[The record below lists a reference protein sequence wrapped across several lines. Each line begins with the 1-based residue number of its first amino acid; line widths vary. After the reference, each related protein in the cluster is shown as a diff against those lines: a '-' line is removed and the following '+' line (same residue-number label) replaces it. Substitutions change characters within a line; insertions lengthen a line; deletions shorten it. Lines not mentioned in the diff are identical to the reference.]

1 VDKTNTR
8 PTHIWR
14 AFAVKKLIS
23 YILLAL
29 AFVGGTIL
37 AQESSESVNSDTVV
51 AEEPS
56 GDSSAAEEPP
66 SPVDSAI
73 GAANTSWI
81 MTATALVLFMT
92 LPGLALFYG
101 GLVHKKNVL
110 SVLMHCFAIACVMSV
125 VWLVAGYSLA
135 GFKGGNDWVGGLSAF
150 FGKGL
155 TKADSAGTD
164 IPDILTFAFQMTF
177 FIITPALVVGA
188 FVERVK
194 FSAVILFAVFWGLF
208 CYAPICNMV
217 WNGGLLFNE
226 NEESGEV
233 VTNWLMG
240 ENEGVIDL
248 AGGVVV
254 HITAGVAALVFCIM
268 VGPRKETFPP
278 HNLAMTLTGT
288 CMLWVGWFG
297 FNGGSGLAAN
307 GAGSMSIVVTHIS
320 AATAALT
327 WMLIDVAAT
336 KKPTVLGICTGA
348 IAGLAA
354 ITPAAGVAGPIGA
367 LIIGVASGAICWYF
381 SIKVKNHFG
390 YDDSLDVVGV
400 HGVGGLVG
408 TLLAAV
414 VAVGALQGTQNN
426 VGEDYNMFAQL
437 VTQVKGSI
445 FAVVFTAV
453 VTIIILKIIDMTVG
467 LRVSEADERL
477 GLDQSAHGETAYND

>member
-1 VDKTNTR
+1 MKNLMKPLWATLLLVLSA
-8 PTHIWR
+8 P
-14 AFAVKKLIS
+14 
-23 YILLAL
+23 LAL
-29 AFVGGTIL
+29 A
-37 AQESSESVNSDTVV
+37 
-51 AEEPS
+51 EETTA
-56 GDSSAAEEPP
+56 DQA
-66 SPVDSAI
+66 V

-110 SVLMHCFAIACVMSV
+110 SVLMHCFAMACVLSV

-135 GFKGGNDWVGGLSAF
+135 LEGSGKWVGDLSAL

-155 TKADSAGTD
+155 NGDDSGGSD
-164 IPDILTFAFQMTF
+164 IPGILTFAFQMTF
-177 FIITPALVVGA
+177 FIITPALVVGT

-194 FSAVILFAVFWGLF
+194 FSAVILFAILWGLF
-208 CYAPICNMV
+208 CYAPICHMV
-217 WNGGLLFNE
+217 WDSDG
-226 NEESGEV
+226 
-233 VTNWLMG
+233 WMYKK
-240 ENEGVIDL
+240 GVIDL
-248 AGGVVV
+248 AGGIVV
-254 HITAGVAALVFCIM
+254 HITAGIAALIFCIM
-268 VGPRKETFPP
+268 VGPRKVTSPP
-278 HNLAMTLTGT
+278 HNLAMTLTVT

-307 GAGSMSIVVTHIS
+307 GAGAMSIVVTHIS

-327 WMLIDVAAT
+327 WMLIDVATT

-354 ITPAAGVAGPIGA
+354 ITPASGVAGPVGA

-381 SIKVKNHFG
+381 SIKVKNILG

-414 VAVGALQGTQNN
+414 VAIGALQGTG
-426 VGEDYNMFAQL
+426 GEDYDWVGQL
-437 VTQVKGSI
+437 GIQAIGSI
-445 FAVVFTAV
+445 FTIVFTAV
-453 VTIIILKIIDMTVG
+453 VTIVILLIIKHTVG
-467 LRVSEADERL
+467 LRVSEAEESI

>member
-1 VDKTNTR
+1 MKPFWATLLLVLSA
-8 PTHIWR
+8 P
-14 AFAVKKLIS
+14 
-23 YILLAL
+23 LAL
-29 AFVGGTIL
+29 AEET
-37 AQESSESVNSDTVV
+37 TVDQAV
-51 AEEPS
+51 
-56 GDSSAAEEPP
+56 
-66 SPVDSAI
+66 

-110 SVLMHCFAIACVMSV
+110 SVLMHCFAMACILSV

-135 GFKGGNDWVGGLSAF
+135 LEGTGQWIGDLSAI

-155 TKADSAGTD
+155 DGSDSGSSD
-164 IPDILTFAFQMTF
+164 IPGILGFAFQMTF
-177 FIITPALVVGA
+177 FIITPALVVGT

-194 FSAVILFAVFWGLF
+194 FSAVMLFAVLWGLF
-208 CYAPICNMV
+208 CYAPICHMV
-217 WNGGLLFNE
+217 WDSDG
-226 NEESGEV
+226 
-233 VTNWLMG
+233 WMYKK
-240 ENEGVIDL
+240 GVIDL
-248 AGGVVV
+248 AGGIVV
-254 HITAGVAALVFCIM
+254 HITAGVAALIFCIM
-268 VGPRKETFPP
+268 VGPRKETSPP
-278 HNLAMTLTGT
+278 HNLAMTLIGT

-307 GAGSMSIVVTHIS
+307 GAGAMSIVVTHIS

-327 WMLIDVAAT
+327 WMLIDVATT

-354 ITPAAGVAGPIGA
+354 ITPASGVAGPIGA

-381 SIKVKNHFG
+381 SIKVKNILG

-414 VAVGALQGTQNN
+414 VAIGAIQGTE
-426 VGEDYNMFAQL
+426 GEGYDWLSQL
-437 VTQVKGSI
+437 GVQALGSI
-445 FAVVFTAV
+445 FTIVFTAI
-453 VTIIILKIIDMTVG
+453 VTIVILLIIKHTVG
-467 LRVSEADERL
+467 LRVSEADESL

>member
-1 VDKTNTR
+1 MKNLMK
-8 PTHIWR
+8 PFW
-14 AFAVKKLIS
+14 A
-23 YILLAL
+23 ILLLVLSAPLAL
-29 AFVGGTIL
+29 AEET
-37 AQESSESVNSDTVV
+37 TVDQAV
-51 AEEPS
+51 
-56 GDSSAAEEPP
+56 
-66 SPVDSAI
+66 

-110 SVLMHCFAIACVMSV
+110 SVLMHCFAMACILSV

-135 GFKGGNDWVGGLSAF
+135 LEGSGQWIGDLSAL

-155 TKADSAGTD
+155 DGRDSGGSD
-164 IPDILTFAFQMTF
+164 IPGILGFAFQMTF
-177 FIITPALVVGA
+177 FIITPALVVGT

-194 FSAVILFAVFWGLF
+194 FSAVMLFAVLWGLF
-208 CYAPICNMV
+208 CYAPICHMV
-217 WNGGLLFNE
+217 WDSDGWMFKK
-226 NEESGEV
+226 
-233 VTNWLMG
+233 
-240 ENEGVIDL
+240 GVIDL
-248 AGGVVV
+248 AGGIVV
-254 HITAGVAALVFCIM
+254 HITAGVAALIFCIM
-268 VGPRKETFPP
+268 VGPRKETSPP
-278 HNLAMTLTGT
+278 HNLAMTLIGT

-307 GAGSMSIVVTHIS
+307 GAGAMSIVVTHIS

-327 WMLIDVAAT
+327 WMLIDVATT

-354 ITPAAGVAGPIGA
+354 ITPASGVAGPIGA

-381 SIKVKNHFG
+381 SIKVKNILG

-414 VAVGALQGTQNN
+414 VAIGAIQGTE
-426 VGEDYNMFAQL
+426 GEGYDWLSQL
-437 VTQVKGSI
+437 GVQALGSI
-445 FAVVFTAV
+445 FTIVFTAI
-453 VTIIILKIIDMTVG
+453 VTIVILLIIKHTVG
-467 LRVSEADERL
+467 LRVSEADESL

>member
-1 VDKTNTR
+1 MKPFWATLLLVLSA
-8 PTHIWR
+8 P
-14 AFAVKKLIS
+14 
-23 YILLAL
+23 LAL
-29 AFVGGTIL
+29 AEET
-37 AQESSESVNSDTVV
+37 TVDQAV
-51 AEEPS
+51 
-56 GDSSAAEEPP
+56 
-66 SPVDSAI
+66 

-110 SVLMHCFAIACVMSV
+110 SVLMHCFAMACILSV

-135 GFKGGNDWVGGLSAF
+135 LEGTGQWIGDLSAI

-155 TKADSAGTD
+155 DGSDSGSSD
-164 IPDILTFAFQMTF
+164 IPGILGFAFQMTF
-177 FIITPALVVGA
+177 FIITPALVVGT

-194 FSAVILFAVFWGLF
+194 FSAVMLFAVLWGLF
-208 CYAPICNMV
+208 CYAPICHMV
-217 WNGGLLFNE
+217 WDSDGWMFKKG
-226 NEESGEV
+226 
-233 VTNWLMG
+233 VT
-240 ENEGVIDL
+240 DL
-248 AGGVVV
+248 AGGIVV
-254 HITAGVAALVFCIM
+254 HITAGVAALIFCIM
-268 VGPRKETFPP
+268 VGPRKETSPP
-278 HNLAMTLTGT
+278 HNLAMTLIGT

-307 GAGSMSIVVTHIS
+307 GAGAMSIVVTHIS

-327 WMLIDVAAT
+327 WMLIDVATT

-354 ITPAAGVAGPIGA
+354 ITPASGVAGPIGA

-381 SIKVKNHFG
+381 SIKVKNILG

-414 VAVGALQGTQNN
+414 VAIGAIQGTE
-426 VGEDYNMFAQL
+426 GEDYDWLSQL
-437 VTQVKGSI
+437 GVQALGSI
-445 FAVVFTAV
+445 FTVVFTAI
-453 VTIIILKIIDMTVG
+453 VTIVILLIIKHTVG
-467 LRVSEADERL
+467 LRVSEADESL

>member
-1 VDKTNTR
+1 MKPFWATLLLVLSA
-8 PTHIWR
+8 P
-14 AFAVKKLIS
+14 
-23 YILLAL
+23 LAL
-29 AFVGGTIL
+29 AEET
-37 AQESSESVNSDTVV
+37 TVDQAV
-51 AEEPS
+51 
-56 GDSSAAEEPP
+56 
-66 SPVDSAI
+66 

-110 SVLMHCFAIACVMSV
+110 SVLMHCFAMACILSV

-135 GFKGGNDWVGGLSAF
+135 LEGTGQWIGDLSAL

-155 TKADSAGTD
+155 DGSDSGGSD
-164 IPDILTFAFQMTF
+164 IPGILGFAFQMTF
-177 FIITPALVVGA
+177 FIITPALVVGT

-194 FSAVILFAVFWGLF
+194 FSAVMLFAVLWGLF
-208 CYAPICNMV
+208 CYAPICHMV
-217 WNGGLLFNE
+217 WDSDGWMFKK
-226 NEESGEV
+226 
-233 VTNWLMG
+233 
-240 ENEGVIDL
+240 GVIDL
-248 AGGVVV
+248 AGGIVV
-254 HITAGVAALVFCIM
+254 HITAGVAALIFCIM
-268 VGPRKETFPP
+268 VGPRKETSPP
-278 HNLAMTLTGT
+278 HNLAMTLIGT

-307 GAGSMSIVVTHIS
+307 GAGAMSIVVTHIS

-327 WMLIDVAAT
+327 WMLIDVATT

-354 ITPAAGVAGPIGA
+354 ITPASGVAGPIGA

-381 SIKVKNHFG
+381 SIKVKNIFG

-414 VAVGALQGTQNN
+414 VAIGAIQGTE
-426 VGEDYNMFAQL
+426 GEGYDWLSQL
-437 VTQVKGSI
+437 GVQALGSI
-445 FAVVFTAV
+445 FTIVFTAI
-453 VTIIILKIIDMTVG
+453 VTIVILLIIKHTVG
-467 LRVSEADERL
+467 LRVSEADESL

>member
-1 VDKTNTR
+1 MKPFWATLLLVLSA
-8 PTHIWR
+8 P
-14 AFAVKKLIS
+14 
-23 YILLAL
+23 LAL
-29 AFVGGTIL
+29 AEET
-37 AQESSESVNSDTVV
+37 TVDQAV
-51 AEEPS
+51 
-56 GDSSAAEEPP
+56 
-66 SPVDSAI
+66 

-110 SVLMHCFAIACVMSV
+110 SVLMHCFAMACILSV

-135 GFKGGNDWVGGLSAF
+135 LEGTGQWIGDLSAI

-155 TKADSAGTD
+155 DGSDSGGSD
-164 IPDILTFAFQMTF
+164 IPGILGFAFQMTF
-177 FIITPALVVGA
+177 FIITPALVVGT

-194 FSAVILFAVFWGLF
+194 FSAVMLFAVLWGLF
-208 CYAPICNMV
+208 CYAPICHMV
-217 WNGGLLFNE
+217 WDSDGWMFKK
-226 NEESGEV
+226 
-233 VTNWLMG
+233 
-240 ENEGVIDL
+240 GVIDL
-248 AGGVVV
+248 AGGIVV
-254 HITAGVAALVFCIM
+254 HITAGVAALIFCIM
-268 VGPRKETFPP
+268 VGPRKETSPP
-278 HNLAMTLTGT
+278 HNLAMTLIGT

-307 GAGSMSIVVTHIS
+307 GAGAMSIVVTHIS

-327 WMLIDVAAT
+327 WMLIDVATT

-354 ITPAAGVAGPIGA
+354 ITPASGVAGPIGA

-381 SIKVKNHFG
+381 SIKVKNILG

-414 VAVGALQGTQNN
+414 VAIGAIQGTE
-426 VGEDYNMFAQL
+426 GEGYDWLSQL
-437 VTQVKGSI
+437 GVQALGSI
-445 FAVVFTAV
+445 FTIGFTAI
-453 VTIIILKIIDMTVG
+453 VTIVILLIIKHTVG
-467 LRVSEADERL
+467 LRVSEADESL

>member
-1 VDKTNTR
+1 MKPFWATLLLVLSA
-8 PTHIWR
+8 P
-14 AFAVKKLIS
+14 
-23 YILLAL
+23 LAL
-29 AFVGGTIL
+29 AEET
-37 AQESSESVNSDTVV
+37 TVDQAV
-51 AEEPS
+51 
-56 GDSSAAEEPP
+56 
-66 SPVDSAI
+66 

-110 SVLMHCFAIACVMSV
+110 SVLMHCFAMACILSV

-135 GFKGGNDWVGGLSAF
+135 LEGTGQWIGDLSAI

-155 TKADSAGTD
+155 DGSDSGSSD
-164 IPDILTFAFQMTF
+164 IPGILGFAFQMTF
-177 FIITPALVVGA
+177 FIITPALVVGT

-194 FSAVILFAVFWGLF
+194 FSAVMLFAVLWGLF
-208 CYAPICNMV
+208 CYAPICHMV
-217 WNGGLLFNE
+217 WDTDG
-226 NEESGEV
+226 
-233 VTNWLMG
+233 WMYKK
-240 ENEGVIDL
+240 GVIDL
-248 AGGVVV
+248 AGGIVV
-254 HITAGVAALVFCIM
+254 HITAGVAALIFCIM
-268 VGPRKETFPP
+268 VGPRKETSPP
-278 HNLAMTLTGT
+278 HNLAMTLIGT

-307 GAGSMSIVVTHIS
+307 GAGAMSIVVTHIS

-327 WMLIDVAAT
+327 WMLIDVATT

-354 ITPAAGVAGPIGA
+354 ITPASGVAGPIGA

-381 SIKVKNHFG
+381 SIKVKNIFG

-414 VAVGALQGTQNN
+414 VAIGAIQGTE
-426 VGEDYNMFAQL
+426 GEGYDWLSQL
-437 VTQVKGSI
+437 GVQALGSI
-445 FAVVFTAV
+445 FTIVFTAI
-453 VTIIILKIIDMTVG
+453 VTIVILLIIKHTVG
-467 LRVSEADERL
+467 LRVSEADESL

>member
-1 VDKTNTR
+1 M
-8 PTHIWR
+8 
-14 AFAVKKLIS
+14 KKLNAS
-23 YILLAL
+23 FGALLLFLFSAPLAL
-29 AFVGGTIL
+29 AE
-37 AQESSESVNSDTVV
+37 ESSST
-51 AEEPS
+51 
-56 GDSSAAEEPP
+56 
-66 SPVDSAI
+66 VDSAI

-110 SVLMHCFAIACVMSV
+110 SVLMHCFAMACVLSV

-135 GFKGGNDWVGGLSAF
+135 FSGNGEWIGDLAALFGQGIDGSDAGALKSNGILF
-150 FGKGL
+150 FG
-155 TKADSAGTD
+155 
-164 IPDILTFAFQMTF
+164 FQMTF
-177 FIITPALVVGA
+177 FIITPALVVGT

-194 FSAVILFAVFWGLF
+194 FSAVMLFAILWGLF
-208 CYAPICNMV
+208 CYAPICHMT
-217 WNGGLLFNE
+217 WAEGGWMFE
-226 NEESGEV
+226 K
-233 VTNWLMG
+233 
-240 ENEGVIDL
+240 GVIDL
-248 AGGVVV
+248 AGGIVV
-254 HITAGVAALVFCIM
+254 HITAGIAALIFCIM
-268 VGPRKETFPP
+268 VGPRKETSPP

-307 GAGSMSIVVTHIS
+307 GAGAMSIVVTHIS

-327 WMLIDVAAT
+327 WMLIDVATT

-354 ITPAAGVAGPIGA
+354 ITPASGVAGPIGA

-381 SIKVKNHFG
+381 SIKVKNALG

-414 VAVGALQGTQNN
+414 VAVGALGGTTPEVPKGEVYSWVGQLGTQAL
-426 VGEDYNMFAQL
+426 GA
-437 VTQVKGSI
+437 I
-445 FAVVFTAV
+445 FTVVFTAV
-453 VTIIILKIIDMTVG
+453 VTIVILLVIKHTVG
-467 LRVSEADERL
+467 LRVDESEESI

>member
-1 VDKTNTR
+1 MKPSWATLLLVLSA
-8 PTHIWR
+8 P
-14 AFAVKKLIS
+14 
-23 YILLAL
+23 LAL
-29 AFVGGTIL
+29 AEET
-37 AQESSESVNSDTVV
+37 TVDQAV
-51 AEEPS
+51 
-56 GDSSAAEEPP
+56 
-66 SPVDSAI
+66 

-110 SVLMHCFAIACVMSV
+110 SVLMHCFAMACILSV

-135 GFKGGNDWVGGLSAF
+135 LEGTGQWIGDLSAI

-155 TKADSAGTD
+155 DGSDSGGSD
-164 IPDILTFAFQMTF
+164 IPGILGFAFQMTF
-177 FIITPALVVGA
+177 FIITPALVVGT

-194 FSAVILFAVFWGLF
+194 FSAVMLFAVLWGLF
-208 CYAPICNMV
+208 CYAPICHMV
-217 WNGGLLFNE
+217 WDSDGWMFKK
-226 NEESGEV
+226 
-233 VTNWLMG
+233 
-240 ENEGVIDL
+240 GVIDL
-248 AGGVVV
+248 AGGIVV
-254 HITAGVAALVFCIM
+254 HITAGVAALIFCIM
-268 VGPRKETFPP
+268 VGPRKETSPP
-278 HNLAMTLTGT
+278 HNLAMTLIGT

-307 GAGSMSIVVTHIS
+307 GAGAMSIVVTHIS

-327 WMLIDVAAT
+327 WMLIDVATT

-354 ITPAAGVAGPIGA
+354 ITPASGVAGPIGA

-381 SIKVKNHFG
+381 SIKVKNILG

-414 VAVGALQGTQNN
+414 VAIGAIQGTE
-426 VGEDYNMFAQL
+426 GEGYDWLSQL
-437 VTQVKGSI
+437 GVQALGSI
-445 FAVVFTAV
+445 FTIVFTAI
-453 VTIIILKIIDMTVG
+453 VTIVILLIIKHTVG
-467 LRVSEADERL
+467 LRVSEADESL

>member
-1 VDKTNTR
+1 MKYLMK
-8 PTHIWR
+8 PFW
-14 AFAVKKLIS
+14 A
-23 YILLAL
+23 ILLLVLSAPLAL
-29 AFVGGTIL
+29 AEET
-37 AQESSESVNSDTVV
+37 TVDQ
-51 AEEPS
+51 AL
-56 GDSSAAEEPP
+56 
-66 SPVDSAI
+66 

-110 SVLMHCFAIACVMSV
+110 SVLMHCFAMACILSV

-135 GFKGGNDWVGGLSAF
+135 LEGNGQWIGDLSAI

-155 TKADSAGTD
+155 DGSDSGSSD
-164 IPDILTFAFQMTF
+164 IPGILGFAFQMTF
-177 FIITPALVVGA
+177 FIITPALVVGT

-194 FSAVILFAVFWGLF
+194 FSAVMLFAVLWGLF
-208 CYAPICNMV
+208 CYAPICHMV
-217 WNGGLLFNE
+217 WDSDG
-226 NEESGEV
+226 
-233 VTNWLMG
+233 WMYKK
-240 ENEGVIDL
+240 GVIDL
-248 AGGVVV
+248 AGGIVV
-254 HITAGVAALVFCIM
+254 HITAGVAALIFCIM
-268 VGPRKETFPP
+268 VGPRKETSPP
-278 HNLAMTLTGT
+278 HNLAMTLIGT

-307 GAGSMSIVVTHIS
+307 GAGAMSIVVTHIS

-327 WMLIDVAAT
+327 WMLIDVATT

-354 ITPAAGVAGPIGA
+354 ITPASGVAGPIGA

-381 SIKVKNHFG
+381 SIKVKNIFG

-414 VAVGALQGTQNN
+414 VAIGAIQGTE
-426 VGEDYNMFAQL
+426 GEGYDWLSQL
-437 VTQVKGSI
+437 GVQALGSI
-445 FAVVFTAV
+445 FTIVFTAI
-453 VTIIILKIIDMTVG
+453 VTIVILLIIKHTVG
-467 LRVSEADERL
+467 LRVSEADESL

>member
-1 VDKTNTR
+1 MKPFWATLLLVLSA
-8 PTHIWR
+8 P
-14 AFAVKKLIS
+14 
-23 YILLAL
+23 LAL
-29 AFVGGTIL
+29 A
-37 AQESSESVNSDTVV
+37 
-51 AEEPS
+51 EETTA
-56 GDSSAAEEPP
+56 DQAF
-66 SPVDSAI
+66 

-110 SVLMHCFAIACVMSV
+110 SVLMHCFAMACILSV

-135 GFKGGNDWVGGLSAF
+135 LTSGNDWVGSLSAV

-155 TKADSAGTD
+155 NGSDSGGSD

-177 FIITPALVVGA
+177 FIITPALVVGT

-194 FSAVILFAVFWGLF
+194 FSAVMLFAVLWGLF
-208 CYAPICNMV
+208 CYAPVCNMV
-217 WNGGLLFNE
+217 WNGGLMYNE
-226 NEESGEV
+226 NTESGEV
-233 VTNWLMG
+233 VSNWLMG

-248 AGGVVV
+248 AGGIVV
-254 HITAGVAALVFCIM
+254 HITAGIAALIFCIM
-268 VGPRKETFPP
+268 VGPRKETSPP
-278 HNLAMTLTGT
+278 HNLAMTVIGT

-307 GAGSMSIVVTHIS
+307 GAGAMSIVVTHIS

-327 WMLIDVAAT
+327 WMLIDVITT
-336 KKPTVLGICTGA
+336 KKPTILGICTGA

-354 ITPAAGVAGPIGA
+354 ITPASGVSGPVGA
-367 LIIGVASGAICWYF
+367 LIIGFASGAICWYF
-381 SIKVKNHFG
+381 SIVIKNKLG

-414 VAVGALQGTQNN
+414 VAVAALGGTENGAEN
-426 VGEDYNMFAQL
+426 YNMLAQL
-437 VTQVKGSI
+437 WTQTKGSI
-445 FAVVFTAV
+445 FTILFTV
-453 VTIIILKIIDMTVG
+453 IVTTIILVIIKNTVG
-467 LRVSEADERL
+467 LRVDEAEESV

>member
-1 VDKTNTR
+1 MK
-8 PTHIWR
+8 PFW
-14 AFAVKKLIS
+14 A
-23 YILLAL
+23 ILLLVLSAPIAL
-29 AFVGGTIL
+29 A
-37 AQESSESVNSDTVV
+37 
-51 AEEPS
+51 EETTA
-56 GDSSAAEEPP
+56 DQA
-66 SPVDSAI
+66 V

-110 SVLMHCFAIACVMSV
+110 SVLMHCFAMACILSV

-135 GFKGGNDWVGGLSAF
+135 LTSGNDWVGSLSAV

-155 TKADSAGTD
+155 NGSDSGGSD

-177 FIITPALVVGA
+177 FIITPALVVGT

-194 FSAVILFAVFWGLF
+194 FSAVMLFAVLWGLF
-208 CYAPICNMV
+208 CYAPVCNMV
-217 WNGGLLFNE
+217 WNGGLMYNE
-226 NEESGEV
+226 NTESGEV
-233 VTNWLMG
+233 VSNWLMG

-248 AGGVVV
+248 AGGIVV
-254 HITAGVAALVFCIM
+254 HITAGIAALIFCIM
-268 VGPRKETFPP
+268 VGPRKETSPP
-278 HNLAMTLTGT
+278 HNLAMTVIGT

-307 GAGSMSIVVTHIS
+307 GAGAMSIVVTHIS

-327 WMLIDVAAT
+327 WMLIDVITT
-336 KKPTVLGICTGA
+336 KKPTILGICTGA

-354 ITPAAGVAGPIGA
+354 ITPASGVSGPVGA
-367 LIIGVASGAICWYF
+367 LIIGFASGAICWYF
-381 SIKVKNHFG
+381 SIVIKNKLG

-414 VAVGALQGTQNN
+414 VAVAALGGTENGAEN
-426 VGEDYNMFAQL
+426 YNMLAQL
-437 VTQVKGSI
+437 WTQTKGSI
-445 FAVVFTAV
+445 FTILFTV
-453 VTIIILKIIDMTVG
+453 IVTTIILVIIKNTVG
-467 LRVSEADERL
+467 LRVDEAEESV

>member
-1 VDKTNTR
+1 MKNLMKPFWATLLLVLSA
-8 PTHIWR
+8 P
-14 AFAVKKLIS
+14 
-23 YILLAL
+23 LAL
-29 AFVGGTIL
+29 A
-37 AQESSESVNSDTVV
+37 
-51 AEEPS
+51 EETTA
-56 GDSSAAEEPP
+56 DQAF
-66 SPVDSAI
+66 

-110 SVLMHCFAIACVMSV
+110 SVLMQCFAMACILSV

-135 GFKGGNDWVGGLSAF
+135 LTSGNDWVGSLSAV

-155 TKADSAGTD
+155 NGSDSGGSD

-177 FIITPALVVGA
+177 FIITPALVVGT

-194 FSAVILFAVFWGLF
+194 FSAVMLFAVLWGLF
-208 CYAPICNMV
+208 CYAPVCNMV
-217 WNGGLLFNE
+217 WNGGLMYNE
-226 NEESGEV
+226 NTESGEV
-233 VTNWLMG
+233 VSNWLMG

-248 AGGVVV
+248 AGGIVV
-254 HITAGVAALVFCIM
+254 HITAGIAALIFCIM
-268 VGPRKETFPP
+268 VGPRKETSPP
-278 HNLAMTLTGT
+278 HNLAMTVIGT

-307 GAGSMSIVVTHIS
+307 GAGAMSIVVTHIS

-327 WMLIDVAAT
+327 WMLIDVITT
-336 KKPTVLGICTGA
+336 KKPTILGICTGA

-354 ITPAAGVAGPIGA
+354 ITPASGVSGPVGA
-367 LIIGVASGAICWYF
+367 LIIGFASGAICWYF
-381 SIKVKNHFG
+381 SIVIKNKLG

-414 VAVGALQGTQNN
+414 VAVAALGGTENGAEN
-426 VGEDYNMFAQL
+426 YNMLAQL
-437 VTQVKGSI
+437 WTQTKGSI
-445 FAVVFTAV
+445 FTILFTV
-453 VTIIILKIIDMTVG
+453 IVTTIILVIIKNTVG
-467 LRVSEADERL
+467 LRVDEAEESV

>member
-1 VDKTNTR
+1 M
-8 PTHIWR
+8 
-14 AFAVKKLIS
+14 KKLNAS
-23 YILLAL
+23 LGALMLFLFSAPLAL
-29 AFVGGTIL
+29 AE
-37 AQESSESVNSDTVV
+37 ESSST
-51 AEEPS
+51 
-56 GDSSAAEEPP
+56 
-66 SPVDSAI
+66 VDSAI

-110 SVLMHCFAIACVMSV
+110 SVLMHCFAMACILSV

-135 GFKGGNDWVGGLSAF
+135 LKGGGEGIQAWIGNLSAL
-150 FGKGL
+150 FGQGL
-155 TKADSAGTD
+155 TTDDSGGKT
-164 IPDILTFAFQMTF
+164 IPDILEFAFQMTF
-177 FIITPALVVGA
+177 FIITPALVVGT

-194 FSAVILFAVFWGLF
+194 FSAVMLFAILWGLF
-208 CYAPICNMV
+208 CYAPVCHMV
-217 WNGGLLFNE
+217 WFGG
-226 NEESGEV
+226 
-233 VTNWLMG
+233 WLQ
-240 ENEGVIDL
+240 EKGVIDL
-248 AGGVVV
+248 AGGIVV
-254 HITAGVAALVFCIM
+254 HITAGVAALIFCIM
-268 VGPRKETFPP
+268 VGPRKETSPP

-297 FNGGSGLAAN
+297 FNGGSGLTAS
-307 GAGSMSIVVTHIS
+307 GAGAMSIVVTHIS

-327 WMLIDVAAT
+327 WMLIDVATT

-354 ITPAAGVAGPIGA
+354 ITPASGVAGPMGA

-381 SIKVKNHFG
+381 SIKVKNAFG

-414 VAVGALQGTQNN
+414 VAVAALGGTENGAENYSWTS
-426 VGEDYNMFAQL
+426 QL
-437 VTQVKGSI
+437 GIQALGSI
-445 FAVVFTAV
+445 VAIVFTAI

-467 LRVSEADERL
+467 LRVSESDESL
-477 GLDQSAHGETAYND
+477 GLDQAAHGETAYND

>member
-1 VDKTNTR
+1 MKNLMKPLWATLLLVLSA
-8 PTHIWR
+8 P
-14 AFAVKKLIS
+14 
-23 YILLAL
+23 LAL
-29 AFVGGTIL
+29 A
-37 AQESSESVNSDTVV
+37 
-51 AEEPS
+51 EETTA
-56 GDSSAAEEPP
+56 DQA
-66 SPVDSAI
+66 V

-110 SVLMHCFAIACVMSV
+110 SVLMHCFAMACILSV

-135 GFKGGNDWVGGLSAF
+135 LEGTGQWIGDLSAL

-155 TKADSAGTD
+155 DGTD
-164 IPDILTFAFQMTF
+164 SGGSDIPGILGFAFQMTF
-177 FIITPALVVGA
+177 FIITPALVVGT

-194 FSAVILFAVFWGLF
+194 FSAVMLFAVLWGLF
-208 CYAPICNMV
+208 CYAPICHMV
-217 WNGGLLFNE
+217 WDSDG
-226 NEESGEV
+226 
-233 VTNWLMG
+233 WMYKK
-240 ENEGVIDL
+240 GVIDL
-248 AGGVVV
+248 AGGIVV
-254 HITAGVAALVFCIM
+254 HITAGVAALIFCIM
-268 VGPRKETFPP
+268 VGPRKETSPP
-278 HNLAMTLTGT
+278 HNLAMTLIGT

-307 GAGSMSIVVTHIS
+307 GAGAMSIVVTHIS

-327 WMLIDVAAT
+327 WMLIDVATT

-354 ITPAAGVAGPIGA
+354 ITPASGVAGPIGA

-381 SIKVKNHFG
+381 SIKVKNILG

-414 VAVGALQGTQNN
+414 VAIGAIQGTE
-426 VGEDYNMFAQL
+426 GEGYDWLSQL
-437 VTQVKGSI
+437 GVQALGSI
-445 FAVVFTAV
+445 FTIVFTAI
-453 VTIIILKIIDMTVG
+453 VTIVILLIIKHTVG
-467 LRVSEADERL
+467 LRVSEADESL

>member
-1 VDKTNTR
+1 MKPFWATLLLVLSA
-8 PTHIWR
+8 P
-14 AFAVKKLIS
+14 
-23 YILLAL
+23 LAL
-29 AFVGGTIL
+29 AEET
-37 AQESSESVNSDTVV
+37 TVDQAV
-51 AEEPS
+51 
-56 GDSSAAEEPP
+56 
-66 SPVDSAI
+66 

-110 SVLMHCFAIACVMSV
+110 SVLMHCFAMACILSV

-135 GFKGGNDWVGGLSAF
+135 LEGSGQWIGDLSAI

-155 TKADSAGTD
+155 DGSDSGGSD
-164 IPDILTFAFQMTF
+164 IPGILGFAFQMTF
-177 FIITPALVVGA
+177 FIITPALVVGT

-194 FSAVILFAVFWGLF
+194 FSAVMLFAVLWGLF
-208 CYAPICNMV
+208 CYAPICHMV
-217 WNGGLLFNE
+217 WDSDG
-226 NEESGEV
+226 
-233 VTNWLMG
+233 WMYKK
-240 ENEGVIDL
+240 GVIDL
-248 AGGVVV
+248 AGGIVV
-254 HITAGVAALVFCIM
+254 HITAGVAALIFCIM
-268 VGPRKETFPP
+268 VGPRKETSPP
-278 HNLAMTLTGT
+278 HNLAMTLIGT

-307 GAGSMSIVVTHIS
+307 GAGAMSIVVTHIS

-327 WMLIDVAAT
+327 WMLIDVATT

-354 ITPAAGVAGPIGA
+354 ITPASGVAGPIGA

-381 SIKVKNHFG
+381 SIKVKNILG

-414 VAVGALQGTQNN
+414 VAIGAIQGTE
-426 VGEDYNMFAQL
+426 GEDYDWLSQL
-437 VTQVKGSI
+437 GVQALGSI
-445 FAVVFTAV
+445 FTVVFTAI
-453 VTIIILKIIDMTVG
+453 VTIVILLIIKHTVG
-467 LRVSEADERL
+467 LRVSEADESL

>member
-1 VDKTNTR
+1 MKPFWANLLLVLSA
-8 PTHIWR
+8 P
-14 AFAVKKLIS
+14 
-23 YILLAL
+23 LAL
-29 AFVGGTIL
+29 A
-37 AQESSESVNSDTVV
+37 
-51 AEEPS
+51 EETTA
-56 GDSSAAEEPP
+56 DQA
-66 SPVDSAI
+66 V

-110 SVLMHCFAIACVMSV
+110 SVLMHCFAMACILSV

-135 GFKGGNDWVGGLSAF
+135 LTSGNDWVGSLSAV

-155 TKADSAGTD
+155 NGSDSGGSD

-177 FIITPALVVGA
+177 FIITPALVVGT

-194 FSAVILFAVFWGLF
+194 FSAVMLFAVLWGLF
-208 CYAPICNMV
+208 CYAPVCNMV
-217 WNGGLLFNE
+217 WNGGLMYNE
-226 NEESGEV
+226 NTESGEV
-233 VTNWLMG
+233 VSNWLMG

-248 AGGVVV
+248 AGGIVV
-254 HITAGVAALVFCIM
+254 HITAGIAALIFCIM
-268 VGPRKETFPP
+268 VGPRKETSPP
-278 HNLAMTLTGT
+278 HNLAMTVIGT

-307 GAGSMSIVVTHIS
+307 GAGAMSIVVTHIS

-327 WMLIDVAAT
+327 WMLIDVITT
-336 KKPTVLGICTGA
+336 KKPTILGICTGA

-354 ITPAAGVAGPIGA
+354 ITPASGVSGPVGA
-367 LIIGVASGAICWYF
+367 LIIGFASGAICWYF
-381 SIKVKNHFG
+381 SIVIKNKLG

-414 VAVGALQGTQNN
+414 VAVAALGGTENGAEN
-426 VGEDYNMFAQL
+426 YNMLAQL
-437 VTQVKGSI
+437 WTQTKGSI
-445 FAVVFTAV
+445 FTILFTV
-453 VTIIILKIIDMTVG
+453 IVTTIILVIIKNTVG
-467 LRVSEADERL
+467 LRVDEAEESV

>member
-1 VDKTNTR
+1 MKPFWATLLLVLSA
-8 PTHIWR
+8 P
-14 AFAVKKLIS
+14 
-23 YILLAL
+23 LAL
-29 AFVGGTIL
+29 AEET
-37 AQESSESVNSDTVV
+37 TVDQAV
-51 AEEPS
+51 
-56 GDSSAAEEPP
+56 
-66 SPVDSAI
+66 

-110 SVLMHCFAIACVMSV
+110 SVLMHCFAMACILSV

-135 GFKGGNDWVGGLSAF
+135 LEGTGQWIGDLSAI

-155 TKADSAGTD
+155 DGSDSGSSD
-164 IPDILTFAFQMTF
+164 IPGILGFAFQMTF
-177 FIITPALVVGA
+177 FIITPALVVGT

-194 FSAVILFAVFWGLF
+194 FSAVMLFAVLWGLF
-208 CYAPICNMV
+208 CYAPICHMV
-217 WNGGLLFNE
+217 WDSDGWMFKK
-226 NEESGEV
+226 
-233 VTNWLMG
+233 
-240 ENEGVIDL
+240 GVIDL
-248 AGGVVV
+248 AGGIVV
-254 HITAGVAALVFCIM
+254 HITAGVAALIFCIM
-268 VGPRKETFPP
+268 VGPRKETSPP
-278 HNLAMTLTGT
+278 HNLAMTLIGT

-307 GAGSMSIVVTHIS
+307 GAGAMSIVVTHIS

-327 WMLIDVAAT
+327 WMLIDVATT

-354 ITPAAGVAGPIGA
+354 ITPASGVAGPIGA

-381 SIKVKNHFG
+381 SIKVKNIFG

-414 VAVGALQGTQNN
+414 VAIGAIQGTE
-426 VGEDYNMFAQL
+426 GEGYDWLSQL
-437 VTQVKGSI
+437 GVQALGSI
-445 FAVVFTAV
+445 FTIVFTAI
-453 VTIIILKIIDMTVG
+453 VTIVILLIIKHTVG
-467 LRVSEADERL
+467 LRVSEADESL

>member
-1 VDKTNTR
+1 MKPFWATLLLVLSA
-8 PTHIWR
+8 P
-14 AFAVKKLIS
+14 
-23 YILLAL
+23 LAL
-29 AFVGGTIL
+29 AEET
-37 AQESSESVNSDTVV
+37 TVDQAV
-51 AEEPS
+51 
-56 GDSSAAEEPP
+56 
-66 SPVDSAI
+66 

-110 SVLMHCFAIACVMSV
+110 SVLMHCFAMACILSV

-135 GFKGGNDWVGGLSAF
+135 LEGTGQWIGDLSAI

-155 TKADSAGTD
+155 DGSDSGGSD
-164 IPDILTFAFQMTF
+164 IPGILGFAFQMTF
-177 FIITPALVVGA
+177 FIITPALVVGT

-194 FSAVILFAVFWGLF
+194 FSAVMLFAVLWGLF
-208 CYAPICNMV
+208 CYAPICHMV
-217 WNGGLLFNE
+217 WDSDGWMFKK
-226 NEESGEV
+226 
-233 VTNWLMG
+233 
-240 ENEGVIDL
+240 GVIDL
-248 AGGVVV
+248 AGGIVV
-254 HITAGVAALVFCIM
+254 HITAGVAALIFCIM
-268 VGPRKETFPP
+268 VGPRKETSPP
-278 HNLAMTLTGT
+278 HNLAMTLIGT

-307 GAGSMSIVVTHIS
+307 GAGAMSIVVTHIS

-327 WMLIDVAAT
+327 WMLIDLATT

-354 ITPAAGVAGPIGA
+354 ITPASGVAGPIGA

-381 SIKVKNHFG
+381 SIKVKNILG

-414 VAVGALQGTQNN
+414 VAIGAIQGTE
-426 VGEDYNMFAQL
+426 GEGYDWLSQL
-437 VTQVKGSI
+437 GVQALGSI
-445 FAVVFTAV
+445 FTIVFTAI
-453 VTIIILKIIDMTVG
+453 VTIVILLIIKHTVG
-467 LRVSEADERL
+467 LRVSEADESL

>member
-1 VDKTNTR
+1 MNNLMKSFWATLLLVLSA
-8 PTHIWR
+8 P
-14 AFAVKKLIS
+14 
-23 YILLAL
+23 LAL
-29 AFVGGTIL
+29 AEET
-37 AQESSESVNSDTVV
+37 TVDQAV
-51 AEEPS
+51 
-56 GDSSAAEEPP
+56 
-66 SPVDSAI
+66 

-110 SVLMHCFAIACVMSV
+110 SVLMHCFAMACILSV

-135 GFKGGNDWVGGLSAF
+135 LTSGNDWIGSLSAI

-155 TKADSAGTD
+155 DGSDSGGAG

-177 FIITPALVVGA
+177 FIITPALIVGT

-194 FSAVILFAVFWGLF
+194 FSAVMLFAVLWGLF

-217 WNGGLLFNE
+217 WNGGLMYNE
-226 NEESGEV
+226 NTETGEV
-233 VTNWLMG
+233 VKNWLMG
-240 ENEGVIDL
+240 ENERVIDL
-248 AGGVVV
+248 AGGIVV
-254 HITAGVAALVFCIM
+254 HITAGIAALIFCIM
-268 VGPRKETFPP
+268 VGPRKDTSPP
-278 HNLAMTLTGT
+278 HNLAMTVIGT

-307 GAGSMSIVVTHIS
+307 GAGAMSIVVTHIS

-327 WMLIDVAAT
+327 WMLIDLITT
-336 KKPTVLGICTGA
+336 KKPTILGICTGA

-354 ITPAAGVAGPIGA
+354 ITPASGVSGPVGA

-381 SIKVKNHFG
+381 SIKVKTMLG

-414 VAVGALQGTQNN
+414 VAVAALGGTENGAEN
-426 VGEDYNMFAQL
+426 YNMGAQL
-437 VTQVKGSI
+437 LTQAKGSLFTI
-445 FAVVFTAV
+445 VFTAV
-453 VTIIILKIIDMTVG
+453 VTVVILLIIKHTVG
-467 LRVSEADERL
+467 LRVDEADESI

>member
-1 VDKTNTR
+1 MKPFWATLLLVLSA
-8 PTHIWR
+8 P
-14 AFAVKKLIS
+14 
-23 YILLAL
+23 LAL
-29 AFVGGTIL
+29 AEET
-37 AQESSESVNSDTVV
+37 TVDQAV
-51 AEEPS
+51 
-56 GDSSAAEEPP
+56 
-66 SPVDSAI
+66 

-110 SVLMHCFAIACVMSV
+110 SVLMHCFAMACILSV

-135 GFKGGNDWVGGLSAF
+135 LEGTGQWIGDLSAI

-155 TKADSAGTD
+155 DGSDSGSSD
-164 IPDILTFAFQMTF
+164 IPGILGFAFQMTF
-177 FIITPALVVGA
+177 FIITPALVVGT

-194 FSAVILFAVFWGLF
+194 FSAVMLFAVLWGLF
-208 CYAPICNMV
+208 CYAPICHMV
-217 WNGGLLFNE
+217 WDTDG
-226 NEESGEV
+226 
-233 VTNWLMG
+233 WMYKK
-240 ENEGVIDL
+240 GVIDL
-248 AGGVVV
+248 AGGIVV
-254 HITAGVAALVFCIM
+254 HITAGVAALIFCIM
-268 VGPRKETFPP
+268 VGPRKETSPP
-278 HNLAMTLTGT
+278 HNLAMTLIGT

-307 GAGSMSIVVTHIS
+307 GAGAMSIVVTHIS

-327 WMLIDVAAT
+327 WMLIDVATT

-354 ITPAAGVAGPIGA
+354 ITPASGVAGPIGA

-381 SIKVKNHFG
+381 SIKVKNILG

-414 VAVGALQGTQNN
+414 VAIGAIQGTE
-426 VGEDYNMFAQL
+426 GEGYDWLSQL
-437 VTQVKGSI
+437 GVQALGSI
-445 FAVVFTAV
+445 FTIVFTAI
-453 VTIIILKIIDMTVG
+453 VTIVILLIIKHTVG
-467 LRVSEADERL
+467 LRVSEADESI

>member
-1 VDKTNTR
+1 MKNLMKPFWATLLLVLSA
-8 PTHIWR
+8 P
-14 AFAVKKLIS
+14 
-23 YILLAL
+23 LAL
-29 AFVGGTIL
+29 AEET
-37 AQESSESVNSDTVV
+37 TVDQAV
-51 AEEPS
+51 
-56 GDSSAAEEPP
+56 
-66 SPVDSAI
+66 

-110 SVLMHCFAIACVMSV
+110 SVLMHCFAMACILSV

-135 GFKGGNDWVGGLSAF
+135 LEGTGQWIGDLSAI

-155 TKADSAGTD
+155 DGSDSGSSD
-164 IPDILTFAFQMTF
+164 IPGILGFAFQMTF
-177 FIITPALVVGA
+177 FIITPALVVGT

-194 FSAVILFAVFWGLF
+194 FSAVMLFAVLWGLF
-208 CYAPICNMV
+208 CYAPICHMV
-217 WNGGLLFNE
+217 WDSDGWMFKK
-226 NEESGEV
+226 
-233 VTNWLMG
+233 
-240 ENEGVIDL
+240 GVIDL
-248 AGGVVV
+248 AGGIVV
-254 HITAGVAALVFCIM
+254 HITAGVAALIFCIM
-268 VGPRKETFPP
+268 VGPRKETSPP
-278 HNLAMTLTGT
+278 HNLAMTLIGT

-307 GAGSMSIVVTHIS
+307 GAGAMSIVVTHIS

-327 WMLIDVAAT
+327 WMLIDVATT

-354 ITPAAGVAGPIGA
+354 ITPASGVAGPIGA

-381 SIKVKNHFG
+381 SIKVKNILG

-414 VAVGALQGTQNN
+414 VAIGAIQGTE
-426 VGEDYNMFAQL
+426 GEGYDWLSQL
-437 VTQVKGSI
+437 GVQALGSI
-445 FAVVFTAV
+445 FTIVFTAI
-453 VTIIILKIIDMTVG
+453 VTIVILLIIKHTVG
-467 LRVSEADERL
+467 LRVSEADESL